1 MSSALS
7 RDFLAAIEHYEP
19 VFRINGYL
27 RKDFNREV
35 RNQTNQ
41 GKSKQLGETKAMQR
55 EGNFKKKKK
64 NLSFKYQR
72 CEKNIA
78 SAK

>member
-41 GKSKQLGETKAMQR
+41 GKSKQLG
-55 EGNFKKKKK
+55 GNKGYAERRKLQKKKKK
-64 NLSFKYQR
+64 P
-72 CEKNIA
+72 II
-78 SAK
+78 